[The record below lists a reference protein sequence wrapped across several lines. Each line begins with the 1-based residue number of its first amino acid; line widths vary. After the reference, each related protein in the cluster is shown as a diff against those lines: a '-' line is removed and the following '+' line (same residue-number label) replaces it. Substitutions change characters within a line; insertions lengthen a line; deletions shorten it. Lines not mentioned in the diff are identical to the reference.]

1 MLPKRGLVQAVTFS
15 LDEIKGI
22 VDSAS
27 SRTRRSIQS
36 LRKPE
41 FEGEICGLRV
51 ADLDLETG
59 VIHVRQSVWRGKIQT
74 VKSRKGN
81 RRFPIS
87 AQLAE
92 HLRAYLQTWRPNNLW
107 LLFSTGNGTPWDHG
121 LGSKAEVSSS
131 PKEVGHSTVRLPC
144 FPPWKRYAAPPDWLT
159 YGGAAQTPGPCRGT
173 NHHGVPTRSHGRR
186 AQDCRRPWENSAR
199 YCTE

>member
-1 MLPKRGLVQAVTFS
+1 MAHNPFEGLVLPKRGLVQAVTFS

-22 VDSAS
+22 VGSAS

-59 VIHVRQSVWRGKIQT
+59 VIHVRQSVRRGRIQT

-81 RRFPIS
+81 RRFAIS
-87 AQLAE
+87 AELKNAWA
-92 HLRAYLQTWRPNNLW
+92 RTC
-107 LLFSTGNGTPWDHG
+107 
-121 LGSKAEVSSS
+121 K
-131 PKEVGHSTVRLPC
+131 
-144 FPPWKRYAAPPDWLT
+144 
-159 YGGAAQTPGPCRGT
+159 PGDRT
-173 NHHGVPTRSHGRR
+173 I
-186 AQDCRRPWENSAR
+186 
-199 YCTE
+199 